1 MYFHISKV
9 KKKKQMKGKKQELK
23 KKPKNPWSVKAEV
36 TPQAY
41 TNREIILI
49 KINTGLQASAD
60 REIVLINKRLEA
72 KLVSVGSPGILTC
85 STLIYKLPSVY
96 K

>member
-1 MYFHISKV
+1 MKGRKQESR
-9 KKKKQMKGKKQELK
+9 KKKV
-23 KKPKNPWSVKAEV
+23 PWSVKAEV

-41 TNREIILI
+41 TNGEIILL
-49 KINTGLQASAD
+49 KINTRLQASAD
-60 REIVLINKRLEA
+60 RDIVLINKRLEA